1 MQTTISVWT
10 RGRLRELAG
19 GILSGLPDGM
29 GPVLRSGIL
38 SPAGIARAALDLV
51 LPATPGHI
59 DRVARIEDALPG
71 LPGVALAGSAYR
83 GIGVRQCITQGQ
95 SAAERVLAAVGAPN
109 RQSQIPSA

>member
-1 MQTTISVWT
+1 VLALEDHTLVA
-10 RGRLRELAG
+10 RVAGELREA
-19 GILSGLPDGM
+19 IGLR
-29 GPVLRSGIL
+29 GPPVASRVTHWE
-38 SPAGIARAALDLV
+38 RA
-51 LPATPGHI
+51 LPRYEPGHI

-83 GIGVRQCITQGQ
+83 GIGVPQCITQGQ